1 MKRLILVADD
11 PSPPSHPSAR
21 VMKIFYLV
29 VIIFL
34 IFGCAS
40 VNPIPFKG
48 PNSKDAYSMK
58 CSGFGRSWEDCFVKA
73 GELCPAGYN
82 VISQTSGTLAVPVGG
97 SVMAAP
103 KQALAIECKR

>member
-1 MKRLILVADD
+1 MKRLILVDDD

-58 CSGFGRSWEDCFVKA
+58 
-73 GELCPAGYN
+73 
-82 VISQTSGTLAVPVGG
+82 
-97 SVMAAP
+97 
-103 KQALAIECKR
+103 

>member
-73 GELCPAGYN
+73 GELFPAGYN
-82 VISQTSGTLAVPVGG
+82 VIS
-97 SVMAAP
+97 
-103 KQALAIECKR
+103 